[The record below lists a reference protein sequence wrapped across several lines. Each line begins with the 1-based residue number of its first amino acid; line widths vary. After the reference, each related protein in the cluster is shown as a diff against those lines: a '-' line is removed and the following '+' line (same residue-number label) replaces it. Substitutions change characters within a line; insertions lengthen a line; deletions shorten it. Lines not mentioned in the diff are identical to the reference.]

1 MQIVLTKY
9 KERVENERA
18 SKREIM
24 KENDI
29 IKKRERDK
37 DTNKERERD
46 KMKEKESR

>member
-29 IKKRERDK
+29 IKKRERETK
-37 DTNKERERD
+37 RQTKRERE
-46 KMKEKESR
+46 KEIR